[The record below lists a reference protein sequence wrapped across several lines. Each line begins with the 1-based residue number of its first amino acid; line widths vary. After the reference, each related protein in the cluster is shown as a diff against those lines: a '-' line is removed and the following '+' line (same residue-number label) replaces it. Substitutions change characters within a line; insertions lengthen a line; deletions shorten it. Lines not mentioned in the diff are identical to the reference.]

1 MFRCRRARRCF
12 LAFLFVASNA
22 ARIRLIWTP
31 LPKLIPNMFKTML
44 TTIVRAIE
52 MFRVENGMVLII
64 VVEAFDGGS
73 GVDRRENLARIS
85 DPT

>member
-31 LPKLIPNMFKTML
+31 LPKLIPNMFKTTL
-44 TTIVRAIE
+44 TTIVNAIE
-52 MFRVENGMVLII
+52 MFRVENGMVLMM
-64 VVEAFDGGS
+64 VGEVFEGS
-73 GVDRRENLARIS
+73 GVHSWKTWEPRTLV
-85 DPT
+85 